1 MRRRCK
7 KSKKLIGSH
16 MSIDPQATGEIDG
29 GGEGD
34 EKRNLGEEAEKSRL
48 EASRSSSFLGVKDFS
63 LLDDD
68 DLGNGKVGDEERVVP
83 QAAAI
88 QGKTRI

>member
-1 MRRRCK
+1 
-7 KSKKLIGSH
+7 

-34 EKRNLGEEAEKSRL
+34 EKRNLGEEAEKNRL

-68 DLGNGKVGDEERVVP
+68 DLGNGKGSDEDCVVP
-83 QAAAI
+83 QAAV
-88 QGKTRI
+88 QGETRI

>member
-1 MRRRCK
+1 MVVLVREEAGMRRRCK

-34 EKRNLGEEAEKSRL
+34 EKRNLGEEAEKNRL
-48 EASRSSSFLGVKDFS
+48 EAS

-68 DLGNGKVGDEERVVP
+68 DLGNGKGSDEDCVVP
-83 QAAAI
+83 QAAAV